1 MKRKITFLLSALC
14 TVMLITQSFTSMG
27 QTIFKRVSSNIL
39 SDGDEIIFVNQ
50 GETYACGTQQNDN
63 NRTPVAISTSNHKY
77 TYSYD
82 ANADNNVQIFT
93 VKTATI
99 NNSTKY
105 GFHTGNGY
113 IYSASNSKN
122 YLKTNSTAA
131 TTAPSG
137 TAAWSLSVSNSGV
150 FSFTNVSNT
159 SYYLAFNGTDYFSQ
173 YKQGQSKPYVYEKA
187 YAVTYNAGGGS
198 GTMSDSNSPYA
209 SGETVTLME
218 NTFSKDGY
226 DFNGWVVKDA
236 SLNTIAVTNNTF
248 TMPRSAVT
256 ITAQWTPATT
266 GPYFEADDVEIAATA
281 TGGTIYYVVN
291 NSVTGGKVGA
301 SITAGEAWIKTVT
314 VTNEN
319 SDDNT
324 VTFTADANTIGQR
337 EGTIHLTY
345 TYDTKET
352 KTIDVTITQLTSTYT
367 VTYNANYGTVD
378 PIIDGPFNYNTSVS
392 AKAANTFTAPSDKA
406 FGSWNTQADGNGT
419 NYAAGATIT
428 NGITSNINLY
438 AKWLDMTTYTLVT
451 SSSDFVPGAHYVLA
465 SSKTKDATAYVMDSQ
480 HNSDYRYTKT
490 ATIQKGVGANDFYI
504 EALGLYEFVIS
515 GDNNNK
521 YTIYDEGNNGFL
533 QNDPNNTGNLNAN
546 ATALSNAAKWTISIS
561 SGEATIRNVGDNSKY
576 LKYNYN
582 NGSPRYKNYANSA
595 NNIYHG
601 YLYIK
606 AGDSDIKYYSP
617 TAISEEDPNIDI
629 TPITVLN
636 NEILTLTGDITCTDA
651 ANLIIED
658 GGQLI
663 TNSSIPLTYK
673 KQITSATKDGGW
685 YTISTPVHTPSNTF
699 LEHESVENLI
709 LASEQYDFFYYDE
722 PSNYWRNY
730 KKHEFDLNVSQGYLY
745 RNNGAELHFA
755 GYNNQATYYEI
766 ALSYASA
773 EPSLLGFNLI
783 GNPYPQNITMSD
795 VTVNNE
801 GTLTGGYVLSNA
813 GAWSAEV
820 AATIAPAQGFLVQ
833 IDKAGVTARITKPTG
848 GSKSRANHDYLKFI
862 VANSQYEDAAYA
874 LFDKGYGLNKIDH
887 RNADI
892 PMLYVLKDKQNFA
905 IATMSDD
912 TKSFNLNFKAMTT
925 GKYTL
930 SYKADGNFSYLHVI
944 DRLTGED
951 VDMLL
956 EGEYS
961 FIASPID
968 SENRF
973 IVRLEYS
980 AGSEIS
986 ESSIFAYQSGNDII
1000 VNGEGELQI
1009 FDMMG
1014 RRVLTQYV
1022 SGVETINLQLNG
1034 VYIFRLNEKTQKI
1047 VVK

>member
-1 MKRKITFLLSALC
+1 MT
-14 TVMLITQSFTSMG
+14 
-27 QTIFKRVSSNIL
+27 
-39 SDGDEIIFVNQ
+39 GD
-50 GETYACGTQQNDN
+50 
-63 NRTPVAISTSNHKY
+63 
-77 TYSYD
+77 
-82 ANADNNVQIFT
+82 
-93 VKTATI
+93 
-99 NNSTKY
+99 
-105 GFHTGNGY
+105 
-113 IYSASNSKN
+113 N
-122 YLKTNSTAA
+122 YLTGAEVLVPASKF
-131 TTAPSG
+131 TAPSG
-137 TAAWSLSVSNSGV
+137 NV
-150 FSFTNVSNT
+150 FRSWNT
-159 SYYLAFNGTDYFSQ
+159 KDDGT
-173 YKQGQSKPYVYEKA
+173 
-187 YAVTYNAGGGS
+187 
-198 GTMSDSNSPYA
+198 
-209 SGETVTLME
+209 
-218 NTFSKDGY
+218 
-226 DFNGWVVKDA
+226 
-236 SLNTIAVTNNTF
+236 
-248 TMPRSAVT
+248 
-256 ITAQWTPATT
+256 
-266 GPYFEADDVEIAATA
+266 
-281 TGGTIYYVVN
+281 GTIYNEGDRFNIDAATTLYAQWIPTTLT
-291 NSVTGGKVGA
+291 SD
-301 SITAGEAWIKTVT
+301 ITIAEDEVVT
-314 VTNEN
+314 V
-319 SDDNT
+319 SSL
-324 VTFTADANTIGQR
+324 TI
-337 EGTIHLTY
+337 
-345 TYDTKET
+345 
-352 KTIDVTITQLTSTYT
+352 
-367 VTYNANYGTVD
+367 
-378 PIIDGPFNYNTSVS
+378 
-392 AKAANTFTAPSDKA
+392 PS
-406 FGSWNTQADGNGT
+406 
-419 NYAAGATIT
+419 I
-428 NGITSNINLY
+428 
-438 AKWLDMTTYTLVT
+438 
-451 SSSDFVPGAHYVLA
+451 
-465 SSKTKDATAYVMDSQ
+465 
-480 HNSDYRYTKT
+480 
-490 ATIQKGVGANDFYI
+490 
-504 EALGLYEFVIS
+504 
-515 GDNNNK
+515 
-521 YTIYDEGNNGFL
+521 YTIYIEGI
-533 QNDPNNTGNLNAN
+533 LNV
-546 ATALSNAAKWTISIS
+546 T
-561 SGEATIRNVGDNSKY
+561 
-576 LKYNYN
+576 
-582 NGSPRYKNYANSA
+582 
-595 NNIYHG
+595 
-601 YLYIK
+601 
-606 AGDSDIKYYSP
+606 
-617 TAISEEDPNIDI
+617 
-629 TPITVLN
+629 
-636 NEILTLTGDITCTDA
+636 TLTNDGTD

-709 LASEQYDFFYYDE
+709 LAPEQYDFFYYDE

-766 ALSYASA
+766 ALSYAST
-773 EPSLLGFNLI
+773 EPNLRGFNLI

-862 VANSQYEDAAYA
+862 VANSQYEDAAFV
-874 LFDKGYGLNKIDH
+874 LFEEGYGLNKIDH

-892 PMLYVLKDKQNFA
+892 PMLYIPKDKQNFA

-930 SYKADGNFSYLHVI
+930 SYKATGTYSYLHVI

-961 FIASPID
+961 FIASPSD
-968 SENRF
+968 AENRF

-980 AGSEIS
+980 AGSES
-986 ESSIFAYQSGNDII
+986 QESSVFAYQSGNDII